1 MQQNTRF
8 RNDIQGLRGIAVAL
22 VVLEHAGGLL
32 SGGYIGVD
40 IFFVIS
46 GFVITEQLLLSY
58 QKNDGM
64 SMSDFYSRRAR
75 RILPAASLVIITT
88 LLGSLLILSPGLE
101 HSKAAGAGL
110 ASMFFVPN
118 LRYIF
123 EGGYFFLAADP
134 FRHFWSLGV
143 EEQFYLVY
151 PAFLFVLFRISKRNQ
166 ARFTKSFLGS
176 IIIVSLVS
184 FAISALLSL
193 GVRITPLPT
202 RIGFFGTPFRAWEF
216 LTGAGVSGIGFIFQR
231 RPSRNWSLL
240 IGILGA
246 VLILWPALAYDEFT
260 LFPGLTAL
268 PVVAGT
274 ALLIFSGYT
283 NTAVSQT
290 FSFKPLI
297 LLGNI
302 SYGLYLWHWPMIVF
316 SERLWPDNHSAIL
329 FSVGL
334 AIAISSIQFR
344 FFENPIRRNE
354 ALRGKNALILLF
366 STSFL
371 VIVSVVGFVKV
382 SGTGLGLSDSALFDR
397 PFSLGSDCGYESDW
411 QRVLERC
418 GSEGISATRVL
429 LLGDSQSAAISDGF
443 IGAAKALNASY
454 SLISANSC
462 PIHAR
467 PNELRKQCAE
477 FQDNVKNMVSYF
489 RPTVVVV
496 ANASDLYVSRGGYG
510 KPDTL
515 IRDSKGEFP
524 QNYQQALENW
534 TNGVRDALSSDWFGS
549 AKIIYVHMSPN
560 PPAIGPSVL
569 KPNLRD
575 VKFRLSS
582 QFDRNEII
590 AEEKRVLKT
599 LDNVLTIDP
608 AESLCHN
615 DICQTQVDDGPIYSD
630 PYHVNSR
637 GARLLEPALLQAL
650 KTQTSQ

>member
-22 VVLEHAGGLL
+22 VVLEHAGGFL
-32 SGGYIGVD
+32 SGGFIGVD

-46 GFVITEQLLLSY
+46 GFVITEHLLQTI
-58 QKNDGM
+58 QKQDGI

-75 RILPAASLVIITT
+75 RLLPAASLVIVAT

-101 HSKAAGAGL
+101 HSKAASAGL

-118 LRYIF
+118 MRYIF

-151 PAFLFVLFRISKRNQ
+151 PAFLLILFRISKRNQ
-166 ARFTKSFLGS
+166 ARFTKYFLRS
-176 IIIVSLVS
+176 VVIASLIS
-184 FAISALLSL
+184 FAFAALLSL
-193 GVRITPLPT
+193 GVRLTPLPT
-202 RIGFFGTPFRAWEF
+202 RVGFFGAPFRAWEF
-216 LTGAGVSGIGFIFQR
+216 LAGAGVSGIGFLSQR
-231 RPSRNWSLL
+231 RPTRNQSWF
-240 IGILGA
+240 IGIFGA
-246 VLILWPALAYDEFT
+246 ALIVWPAITYDAFT

-274 ALLIFSGYT
+274 AMLIFSGYT
-283 NTAVSQT
+283 NTAVAQI
-290 FSFKPLI
+290 FCLKPLI

-316 SERLWPDNHSAIL
+316 SERLWPDNQSAVL
-329 FSVGL
+329 LSVGL
-334 AIAISSIQFR
+334 SIAISAIQFR
-344 FFENPIRRNE
+344 FFENPIRQNE
-354 ALRGKNALILLF
+354 ELRGKNALVLLC
-366 STSFL
+366 STSLL
-371 VIVSVVGFVKV
+371 VMVAVVGFVKV
-382 SGTGLGLSDSALFDR
+382 SETGLGLSKGSLFDR

-411 QRVLERC
+411 QRVLDRC
-418 GSEGISATRVL
+418 GEEGTSATRVL
-429 LLGDSQSAAISDGF
+429 LLGDSQAAAISDGF
-443 IGAAKALNASY
+443 IGAAKALNATY

-477 FQDNVKNMVSYF
+477 FQDNVKNMISYF

-515 IRDSKGEFP
+515 IRDSMGKFP
-524 QNYQQALENW
+524 KNYHQALENW
-534 TNGVRDALSSDWFGS
+534 TNGVRDELRSDWFGS
-549 AKIIYVHMSPN
+549 TKIIYVHMSPN
-560 PPAIGPSVL
+560 PPSIGPSVL

-590 AEEKRVLKT
+590 AAEKQKLNALV
-599 LDNVLTIDP
+599 NVLTLDP
-608 AESLCHN
+608 ADTLCRK
-615 DICQTQVDDGPIYSD
+615 DICQTQVDAGPIYSD

-637 GARLLEPALLQAL
+637 GAKLLEPALLQAL
-650 KTQTSQ
+650 KTQSS